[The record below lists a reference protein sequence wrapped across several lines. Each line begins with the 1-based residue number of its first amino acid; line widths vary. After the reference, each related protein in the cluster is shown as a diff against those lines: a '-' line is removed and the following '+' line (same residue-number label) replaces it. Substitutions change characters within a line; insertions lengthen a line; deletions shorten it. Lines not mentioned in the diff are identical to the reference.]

1 MKRRKFLKYL
11 GIGTA
16 VAAVPASL
24 AAAQT
29 RLQLNTSPRL
39 AMSDYD
45 HIAGHNAA
53 LWDEINRHRTS
64 ALVKRGSGEWSNQY
78 YQTQLHPDLVDAF
91 KHLPEVVKVAS

>member
-11 GIGTA
+11 GIGAA

-24 AAAQT
+24 EVA

-53 LWDEINRHRTS
+53 LWDEINRRRTQ
-64 ALVKRGSGEWSNQY
+64 ALKKDIADKMGWELLS
-78 YQTQLHPDLVDAF
+78 
-91 KHLPEVVKVAS
+91 